1 MNSYKVLNKQLFSID
16 NYSIIPIRYEDR
28 LSILKWR
35 NEQLYHLRQE
45 KKLTKNDQENYFNN
59 IVNKLF
65 DQDRPNQ
72 ILFSL
77 NLFAP
82 PLLIPSTLIFFLF
95 RKSINTLLKFGLN
108 LVA

>member
-1 MNSYKVLNKQLFSID
+1 MNPYKVLKKQLFSID

-72 ILFSL
+72 ILFS
-77 NLFAP
+77 
-82 PLLIPSTLIFFLF
+82 FL
-95 RKSINTLLKFGLN
+95 KDNICIGYGGLVHINWVNKNAEYHL
-108 LVA
+108 